1 LIIASVFQSLKYD
14 SELNIDMVRHMLLNT
29 YRMYRNKFSKE
40 YGELVICN
48 DGGRYWRK
56 DIFPQYKSNRSKNQK
71 KSKIDW
77 DNVHE
82 IMNTIH
88 DEIKTTFPYKNI
100 KIYSIEAD
108 DIIAVLCQKYHQDE
122 KVLIVSSDKD
132 FQQLQRFLNVKQ
144 YSPLK
149 KKFIVCENPEVFL
162 VEHIL
167 GGDSSD
173 GIPNI
178 LSDDDTFVDPNKR
191 QKPCGKKTISKMKNE
206 LQTWTNSENWN
217 RNQNLIDFQMI
228 PEVIQ
233 DTIIEE
239 YNKEIMGKR
248 SNILSYFI
256 EYKMKKLM
264 DHIEEF

>member
-1 LIIASVFQSLKYD
+1 
-14 SELNIDMVRHMLLNT
+14 M
-29 YRMYRNKFSKE
+29 
-40 YGELVICN
+40 
-48 DGGRYWRK
+48 
-56 DIFPQYKSNRSKNQK
+56 
-71 KSKIDW
+71 
-77 DNVHE
+77 
-82 IMNTIH
+82 
-88 DEIKTTFPYKNI
+88 
-100 KIYSIEAD
+100 
-108 DIIAVLCQKYHQDE
+108 
-122 KVLIVSSDKD
+122 
-132 FQQLQRFLNVKQ
+132 KQ

-167 GGDSSD
+167 AGDSSD

-239 YNKEIMGKR
+239 YNKEIIGKR